1 MNINKKV
8 YNTIKVNDSQ
18 RQQLNQNSSRNQNSY
33 IENKTRN
40 IMKNYGIK
48 ANFPVNNNSK
58 LIIEQKDL
66 DIKNKPIINNNIQYK
81 YVNEVKDSNITN
93 KVILPIK
100 EKRKNENM
108 PDNNNIYKTN
118 LNNQAFNKTNI
129 NNANN
134 QLNIKIIQEKII

>member
-18 RQQLNQNSSRNQNSY
+18 RQQLNQNSSRNQNNY

-48 ANFPVNNNSK
+48 ANFPANNNSK

-81 YVNEVKDSNITN
+81 YVNEVKYY
-93 KVILPIK
+93 L
-100 EKRKNENM
+100 
-108 PDNNNIYKTN
+108 
-118 LNNQAFNKTNI
+118 
-129 NNANN
+129 
-134 QLNIKIIQEKII
+134 

>member
-118 LNNQAFNKTNI
+118 LNNHAFNKTNI

-134 QLNIKIIQEKII
+134 QLNIKII

>member
-134 QLNIKIIQEKII
+134 QLNIKII